1 LFAMQK
7 IAIAYSLDVENAMT
21 AIDRRTMLLNRRTML
36 LKGVL
41 LGAAIAGLPIVLNT
55 AESTPLA
62 VGMAGAI
69 KAESLVEKAQV
80 VVVAPGRCRRWVM
93 RRGRRVCGWR

>member
-1 LFAMQK
+1 
-7 IAIAYSLDVENAMT
+7 MT
-21 AIDRRTMLLNRRTML
+21 AIDRRTML

-41 LGAAIAGLPIVLNT
+41 LGAAVARLAIVPNT

-80 VVVAPGRCRRWVM
+80 VVVAPGPCRRWVM

>member
-1 LFAMQK
+1 
-7 IAIAYSLDVENAMT
+7 MT
-21 AIDRRTMLLNRRTML
+21 AIDRRTMLL
-36 LKGVL
+36 KGIL
-41 LGAAIAGLPIVLNT
+41 LGAAVAGLAILPNT
-55 AESTPLA
+55 AESAPLA

-80 VVVAPGRCRRWVM
+80 VAVAPGRCRRWVM